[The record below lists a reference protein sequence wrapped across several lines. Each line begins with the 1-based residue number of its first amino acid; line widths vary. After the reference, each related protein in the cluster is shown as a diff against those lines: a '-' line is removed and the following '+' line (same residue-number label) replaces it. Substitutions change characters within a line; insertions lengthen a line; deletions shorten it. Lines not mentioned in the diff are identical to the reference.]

1 MVAFGMSGDAA
12 ILPEDPTL
20 LKAMIAALQADNAR
34 MSATIRAHDQLIQVL
49 RLRIAK
55 LKKQAFG
62 KSSEKVEREI
72 EQLELALED
81 LLIAAA
87 EGDATPSAEDKAAP
101 ATPTGETAE
110 RKPRRRPRVSEST
123 PRERRELDP
132 GTCCPDCGGDLRPVG
147 EDVSE
152 ILDMVVAQL
161 KVLEIARLKKSCR
174 RCEKMVQEPAPSR
187 PIPGS
192 MASAALLAYILVS
205 KFDDHLPLYRL
216 AEIFAR
222 MGADIPDST
231 LVDWCGR
238 AMKVLKPLIDR
249 IDDEVMGSDLLHAD
263 DTPIRVLDRS
273 LRDRGLGKGV
283 KKGRIWTYVRDQRPW
298 AGAAPPGA
306 VYRFAP
312 DWKEEHVREH
322 LQRAKGVLQAD
333 GYKGYAKLYDPG
345 PDGAVQL
352 REAACWAH
360 LRRDFHDVW
369 TATGSRIAREALDRI
384 GALYDIERSITGQP
398 RDIRHAARQRES
410 RSRVEAF
417 RSWCERQLTLVPG
430 KGDLA
435 KAMRYA
441 LRRWESFAL
450 FLDDG
455 RVAID
460 TDDVEQPLSA
470 SPSGRFGFARFV
482 PPDFDHPRVGGLC
495 IGDEF
500 HLPVTD
506 LLDPVVPARSGLVAV
521 LFGRPCA
528 QLELAHLHRH
538 EGWPRP
544 AIRFF
549 LREKRPDQRR
559 DLARGGDC
567 RDIRALAV
575 FDAQEE
581 RPQRARHTRRGPGRL
596 DQHRPRC
603 RIALLGDA
611 SVDRAAVAGLPHAR
625 RQAEVAGKLLWR
637 GEATDVADGGDHRS
651 GDHRTDPGHAHQLS
665 HARIVEREA
674 DQRRLQRREAA
685 IQPVQL
691 VEVTREEIALGLGQW
706 RLYQPASPA
715 FTEEVTL
722 VLRDQ
727 VRMQHRMHAALRPA
741 DRSHHRHA
749 FGDEPPQG
757 ERIVIRRPDLG
768 QKAGGVELSEDRG
781 VDLVG
786 LHPRMRDGLHLHRV
800 CDHHPRDEGCEQP
813 HNGRCVPRRF
823 QHDLVVRSKALAKG
837 HDRIV
842 LQLKPE
848 ALGGNTVLVDRDLRE
863 TSMDIHSDRSHALLS
878 QSLSGECAG

>member
-20 LKAMIAALQADNAR
+20 LKAMIAALQAENAR

-87 EGDATPSAEDKAAP
+87 EGDTTPSAEDKAAP

-398 RDIRHAARQRES
+398 ADVRRAVRQE
-410 RSRVEAF
+410 RSKPKVDAF
-417 RSWCERQLTLVPG
+417 RAWAEQQLTRIPG

-435 KAMRYA
+435 RAFRYG
-441 LRRWESFAL
+441 LSRWPAFYL
-450 FLDDG
+450 FLGDG

-460 TDDVEQPLSA
+460 NN
-470 SPSGRFGFARFV
+470 
-482 PPDFDHPRVGGLC
+482 
-495 IGDEF
+495 
-500 HLPVTD
+500 
-506 LLDPVVPARSGLVAV
+506 PA
-521 LFGRPCA
+521 
-528 QLELAHLHRH
+528 
-538 EGWPRP
+538 
-544 AIRFF
+544 
-549 LREKRPDQRR
+549 
-559 DLARGGDC
+559 
-567 RDIRALAV
+567 
-575 FDAQEE
+575 E
-581 RPQRARHTRRGPGRL
+581 R
-596 DQHRPRC
+596 
-603 RIALLGDA
+603 
-611 SVDRAAVAGLPHAR
+611 
-625 RQAEVAGKLLWR
+625 
-637 GEATDVADGGDHRS
+637 
-651 GDHRTDPGHAHQLS
+651 
-665 HARIVEREA
+665 
-674 DQRRLQRREAA
+674 
-685 IQPVQL
+685 
-691 VEVTREEIALGLGQW
+691 
-706 RLYQPASPA
+706 
-715 FTEEVTL
+715 
-722 VLRDQ
+722 
-727 VRMQHRMHAALRPA
+727 ALRPIGIGRKNWLFAGA
-741 DRSHHRHA
+741 DTGAETLARA
-749 FGDEPPQG
+749 MTIIETAKMNGLDPQ
-757 ERIVIRRPDLG
+757 
-768 QKAGGVELSEDRG
+768 AY
-781 VDLVG
+781 
-786 LHPRMRDGLHLHRV
+786 
-800 CDHHPRDEGCEQP
+800 
-813 HNGRCVPRRF
+813 
-823 QHDLVVRSKALAKG
+823 LADVL
-837 HDRIV
+837 DRINDHKINR
-842 LQLKPE
+842 LDELLPWNWTPAASAPRAE
-848 ALGGNTVLVDRDLRE
+848 A
-863 TSMDIHSDRSHALLS
+863 A
-878 QSLSGECAG
+878 